1 MFYERSFSIERR
13 LTALLALIRQGRY
26 ATPQLALRL
35 GVSIPTVS
43 RDVTALRERGH
54 QIRSEKAARGW
65 RYTLIRQSTSRQL
78 NRAGIASAGS
88 MTTAILSA
96 TAVER
101 MGQR

>member
-1 MFYERSFSIERR
+1 MLYERSLSIERR
-13 LTALLALIRQGRY
+13 LTTLLELIRQGQY

-65 RYTLIRQSTSRQL
+65 RYTLTRQSTSRQL
-78 NRAGIASAGS
+78 DGAGFAGAGS
-88 MTTAILSA
+88 MPTANLSA
-96 TAVER
+96 TAVEG